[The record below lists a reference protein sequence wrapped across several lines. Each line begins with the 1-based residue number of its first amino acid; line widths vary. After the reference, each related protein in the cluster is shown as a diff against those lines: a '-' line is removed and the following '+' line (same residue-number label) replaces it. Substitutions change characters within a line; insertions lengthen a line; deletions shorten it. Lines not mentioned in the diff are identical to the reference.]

1 MLPTTRKLRCFF
13 ALSPELIQAL
23 NEYSASLDVSRA
35 VFVEY
40 AMWVY
45 LEHLDKHMKPEIEKQ
60 FQNQEALAA

>member
-1 MLPTTRKLRCFF
+1 MLPAARKLGCSF

-23 NEYSASLDVSRA
+23 NEYSASLDVSRS
-35 VFVEY
+35 VFVED

-45 LEHLDKHMKPEIEKQ
+45 LGHLDKHMKPEVEKQ